1 MRNPTFEQ
9 CLAKMKEVHERKN
22 SDYSNLK
29 DPYSNFKYAAALA
42 EPFTDPVDKV
52 FAVLL
57 GIKLARLAEL
67 RKPGR
72 APKNE
77 PIEDTFLDN
86 SNYSVIWWSYFN
98 ELQGVSGSR
107 KGDIIVPKRIRGSLP
122 KSRISKRSRRSSRQS
137 KEAFERWYLGSR
149 TTGKSK

>member
-72 APKNE
+72 VPKNE

-98 ELQGVSGSR
+98 ELQRVSKGS
-107 KGDIIVPKRIRGSLP
+107 KGNKRISRRVFDHLSNT
-122 KSRISKRSRRSSRQS
+122 RISKRSRRSSRQS